1 MREFK
6 VISGLLHMSLTYYR
20 VIGDSESVVGEVKK
34 EGESESE
41 RGETDETTESEES
54 LSPRKDT
61 KADMQDYVQRFLMQS
76 ENIEFWWKLSFW
88 EDLFYGTYLP
98 PPPPIWRFL
107 FFLFL
112 FRFLFLSP
120 FPVPFPLSFLDSIV
134 EECARLFG
142 KMEEWKKKETLSP
155 SEMEE
160 QKELLYQQKN
170 YYFGQLGSYGK
181 QIHAKQK

>member
-98 PPPPIWRFL
+98 PSPNLAVLIF
-107 FFLFL
+107 
-112 FRFLFLSP
+112 P
-120 FPVPFPLSFLDSIV
+120 FPFPFSVPFPFSRSFSSFFFRFNCRGMRKVVWEDGRMEKERNALALRNGGTEGIIV
-134 EECARLFG
+134 S
-142 KMEEWKKKETLSP
+142 T
-155 SEMEE
+155 
-160 QKELLYQQKN
+160 KELL
-170 YYFGQLGSYGK
+170 LRPIGK
-181 QIHAKQK
+181 LW